1 MNETRTEKS
10 KQSRALKIRTPV
22 VVILL
27 TVVGID
33 YYSTTER
40 VLGLFCEQSRTAA
53 GAKSEADVC
62 VIPSKA
68 KYVEKQHV
76 FVVQDK

>member
-40 VLGLFCEQSRTAA
+40 VLGLF
-53 GAKSEADVC
+53 
-62 VIPSKA
+62 
-68 KYVEKQHV
+68 
-76 FVVQDK
+76 